1 MATTRISTLRPGG
14 SGTNIYSSLSAWR
27 SSLPAS
33 LVSADTV
40 EILEVEAESG
50 GWSIGTGV
58 SFSGV
63 TTDATRYIEIRA
75 AAGHRHSGVWDT
87 TKALFKG
94 TPSSGGNGL
103 INAGGS
109 HTVRVIGMQ
118 LEVID
123 GPSSATCVVLW
134 SGSGGKTIVDGCL
147 FQADAADAASSGSCC
162 WVATSG
168 TGIVANCSFI
178 RSRPTGTPG
187 SFDPFRGINH
197 TAGAL
202 VSYNNT
208 FYECGKGI
216 HSDNNGTV
224 SIRNCLVACKQ
235 VNASYV
241 DVGLSGA
248 STTNCSY
255 NATSDTTAPGSTGAR
270 TSQTFTFKG
279 APTNLKLSSTD
290 AGAKGFG
297 TDLSADGTYAVGADC
312 GGQSRSGTWD
322 IGADQLDPSSTI
334 ALSAPA
340 TNRIHQHAA
349 NVATIAVSG
358 SYTGTP
364 ATIQA
369 RVVNNGTSSPVTGLD
384 WFTAVASP
392 SGGAFSFNI
401 ANVPKALQW
410 YQIQVRFSD
419 DTAVNATSGKVAV
432 GELIAMVGQSN
443 AVFFFDAPAVASP
456 SDYGSTFGNGITGW
470 VSPAAGTGS
479 GNLINDLVTLLGC
492 PVGVLSAAVGG
503 TSINTWTPGQGEHTQ
518 AMTVINNAG
527 GKLCAMAWVQGEAD
541 WDGMTGATYT
551 TKLGQVFDG
560 SGFRSELSQATLPVV
575 IVGNGRWSG
584 GSASTYDQIKAA
596 QKAYALAAST
606 QSWVERAD
614 LHPSGELHLSS
625 TNHGVMGR
633 RIARAVAWHK
643 GAVSTYR
650 GPRVRKINRISS
662 TVYRVELTHD
672 MGTDITPST
681 GITGWTCRDPGA
693 GGAAITISSVARFS
707 ANFITITLAAA
718 PVATHPQFSCLS
730 GVLCDV
736 SAPAKDNGGLTLPV
750 EYLIDQASRT
760 LASSVTITL
769 EDGAGAPA
777 ASQTSL
783 KWAFFDQATP
793 DLFVAPVAKGAS
805 ESTDGSGVLVV
816 DITGTD
822 LDAGSNGYLVITD
835 SDGTTTQSP
844 PAKRFAGVVQVA

>member
-14 SGTNIYSSLSAWR
+14 SGTNIYSSMSAWR

-33 LVSADTV
+33 LVSSDTV
-40 EILEVEAESG
+40 EILEVEAQSG
-50 GWSIGTGV
+50 GWDIGTGV

-75 AAGHRHSGVWDT
+75 ASGHRHSGVWDT
-87 TKALFKG
+87 TKALLKG
-94 TPSSGGNGL
+94 TPASGGNGL
-103 INAGGS
+103 VNAGGS

-123 GPSSATCVVLW
+123 GPSNTHCVILW

-147 FQADAADAASSGSCC
+147 MQADASDTSVSGSCC

-168 TGIVANCSFI
+168 TGIIANSSFI
-178 RSRPTGTPG
+178 RSRPTATPG
-187 SFDPFRGINH
+187 TFDTYRGINH

-208 FYECGKGI
+208 FFECGKGI

-235 VNASYV
+235 ANASYV

-248 STTNCSY
+248 STSNCSF
-255 NATSDTTAPGSTGAR
+255 NATSDTTAPGASSR

-279 APTNLKLSSTD
+279 SPTNLKLSSSD

-297 TDLSADGTYAVGADC
+297 TDLSADATYPVGADC
-312 GGQSRSGTWD
+312 GGQARTGTWD

-334 ALSAPA
+334 TLTAPA
-340 TNRIHQHAA
+340 TNRIFQHT
-349 NVATIAVSG
+349 ATLASISVTG
-358 SYTGTP
+358 TYTGTP

-369 RVVNNGTSSPVTGLD
+369 RVVNNGTSTPVTGLD
-384 WFTAVASP
+384 WATAVASP
-392 SGGAFSFNI
+392 SGGTFSFSI

-410 YQIQVRFSD
+410 YQVQVRFSD
-419 DTAVNATSGKVAV
+419 DTAVNATSGRVAV

-456 SDYGSTFGNGITGW
+456 SDFGSTFGNGITGW
-470 VSPAAGTGS
+470 TSPAAGMGS

-503 TSINTWTPGQGEHTQ
+503 TSINGWTVGNSEHSQ

-551 TKLGQVFDG
+551 TKLGQTFDG
-560 SGFRSELSQATLPVV
+560 TGFRSELSQPTLPVV
-575 IVGNGRWSG
+575 IVGLGRWSG

-596 QKAYALAAST
+596 QKAYGLAAST

-614 LHPSGELHLSS
+614 LHPSGELHLNP
-625 TNHGVMGR
+625 TNHGIMGR

-643 GAVSTYR
+643 GAVTTYR

-672 MGTDITPST
+672 MGSDVTPST
-681 GITGWTCRDPGA
+681 GITGWTCKDPGA
-693 GGAAITISSVARFS
+693 GGASISISSVVRFS
-707 ANFITITLAAA
+707 ANFLTITLAAA
-718 PVATHPQFSCLS
+718 PVATQPLFSCLS

-736 SAPAKDNGGLTLPV
+736 SAPAKDNGSLTLPV

-760 LASSVTITL
+760 LASSVTLTL
-769 EDGAGAPA
+769 ENGAGAPA
-777 ASQTSL
+777 ASLSSL

-793 DLFVAPVAKGAS
+793 DSFAAPVAKGAA

-822 LDAGSNGYLVITD
+822 LDAGANGYLIVTNT
-835 SDGTTTQSP
+835 DGTTTQSP